1 MCIHQCQKATLLL
14 LFRFH
19 GLLLP
24 CLALCTFVSPGVRVS
39 PCVRLCVP
47 VLGRVCAR
55 VLLSLR
61 VRVRPRMS
69 RVPVGAP
76 VSVPARSARVRDTP
90 RRCPC
95 PWRARPLAPPRGGTQ
110 PALLGAGAG
119 RGGVSAARPRGSRA
133 AAPAVL
139 SPRARCARAAPTR
152 LPRPVAPVGREE
164 PPHGFRTTPSV
175 RPRSRPRLSERR
187 CSGAALWRAPAA
199 PPRPRRVVVR
209 ERQLHGAS
217 TKFVAFFPS
226 SPPAPCFRG

>member
-139 SPRARCARAAPTR
+139 SPRADAAPAASRSCWAGGASSRFQNDALSPPPLAAASLRTALLGRSALARTRGPTAPAQSGCARAA
-152 LPRPVAPVGREE
+152 
-164 PPHGFRTTPSV
+164 
-175 RPRSRPRLSERR
+175 
-187 CSGAALWRAPAA
+187 AA
-199 PPRPRRVVVR
+199 
-209 ERQLHGAS
+209 
-217 TKFVAFFPS
+217 
-226 SPPAPCFRG
+226 RG